1 MSSGVIFIM
10 FTFTD
15 RQQLL
20 LEWLQN
26 QRSASI
32 GEIEAQFKI
41 SPATAYRD
49 ARALVQA
56 GMALKTRN
64 GVKLAPPPALAD
76 DKCVFCGGPIN
87 ERLAFV
93 FELQD
98 GSLRKA
104 CCPHCGLMGFGKM
117 DVVSAMA
124 SDFLYGHMINVR
136 HATFLFES
144 SLNLC
149 CSPSVLCFCSES
161 DAAQFQAGFGGH
173 IHPFEQAVEQIA
185 SLMAL

>member
-1 MSSGVIFIM
+1 M

-20 LEWLQN
+20 FEWLQS
-26 QRSASI
+26 QGSASI
-32 GEIEAQFKI
+32 GEIKIKFRI

-56 GMALKTRN
+56 GKAVKTSN
-64 GVKLAPPPALAD
+64 GVKLAPLPAIED
-76 DKCVFCGGPIN
+76 DKCFFCGSPIN

-117 DVVSAMA
+117 NVVSALA

-136 HATFLFES
+136 IATFLLES

-149 CSPSVLCFCSES
+149 CSPSVLCFSSEA

-173 IHPFEQAVEQIA
+173 IHPFEQAVEQITE
-185 SLMAL
+185 LMSF